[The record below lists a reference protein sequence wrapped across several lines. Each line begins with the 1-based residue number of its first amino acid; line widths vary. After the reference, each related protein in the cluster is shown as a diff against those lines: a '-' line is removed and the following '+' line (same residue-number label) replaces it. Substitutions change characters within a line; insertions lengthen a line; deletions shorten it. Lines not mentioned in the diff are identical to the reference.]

1 MRRIHLITICLF
13 LMTALCACGGNTP
26 AETTASVTAVDSSL
40 RPSTGGPSTGPS
52 TGSGTVSGTALPE
65 SAPFTDYAAG
75 LVLDMNSETL
85 KQEVTVKTY
94 VDGDTTHFLVP
105 ESVSENGLLKA
116 RYLAINTP
124 ESTGKIEAYGKTAA
138 LFTREKLEN
147 AAAILIESD
156 DGKWNPDSNGE
167 RMLVWVWYK
176 PAADSDFRNL
186 NLEIL
191 QNGLALANSSA
202 QNRYG
207 EACMQALE
215 QARNLKLGL
224 YSGEKDPNFH
234 YGEAHELTLREIRL
248 HPEAYENQKVAFE
261 AVITRQIDGK
271 VYVEEYDPELDLYF
285 GMAVYLGHDLSGEG
299 LAIMSVG
306 NRVRIVGTLQYYE
319 AGESWQV
326 SGLSYRAMRPQ
337 DPGNIQKLGEG
348 YAPAYVRTDPQSFVS
363 RKVEVPEEE
372 NVFDYAFLTVD
383 STLSMEGLLVRN
395 VAFTMAGPTFSCFVG
410 LILSCEKEGATL
422 LLMLS
427 RKALEVGSL
436 TDPGE
441 ELKGKCL
448 NIKGLVA
455 PPRDIYHPIKILS
468 LNDIEIV
475 DP

>member
-1 MRRIHLITICLF
+1 MVACK
-13 LMTALCACGGNTP
+13 LC
-26 AETTASVTAVDSSL
+26 
-40 RPSTGGPSTGPS
+40 
-52 TGSGTVSGTALPE
+52 
-65 SAPFTDYAAG
+65 
-75 LVLDMNSETL
+75 TL
-85 KQEVTVKTY
+85 S
-94 VDGDTTHFLVP
+94 DC
-105 ESVSENGLLKA
+105 A
-116 RYLAINTP
+116 
-124 ESTGKIEAYGKTAA
+124 
-138 LFTREKLEN
+138 EN

-176 PAADSDFRNL
+176 PAADSAFRNL

-248 HPEAYENQKVAFE
+248 HPEKYESQKVAFE
-261 AVITRQIDGK
+261 AVITRQIDGT

-363 RKVEVPEEE
+363 RKVEVPEEKQAY
-372 NVFDYAFLTVD
+372 DYGFLTAD
-383 STLSMEGLLVRN
+383 STLSMEGLLVQD
-395 VAFTMAGPTFSCFVG
+395 VAFTMADSPFSGFDG

-427 RKALEVGSL
+427 RKALEAGSL

-441 ELKGKCL
+441 KLKGKCL
-448 NIKGLVA
+448 NIKGLVS
-455 PPRDIYHPIKILS
+455 PPRGIYHPIRILS